1 MIYFIPNILSE
12 EECKFLATQFD
23 LEKSNTKNV
32 DDIRATPN
40 AFGFRPSN
48 KFNVY
53 LNKLKPKVL
62 ETLNITDLTNTNVYV
77 REYKNDSFLVKHLD
91 RTDINI
97 TMSICLEST
106 INKQWPLW
114 AEIDNKNVNFNTNVG
129 DCIILTDSDKIIHWR
144 NKLICNENERVLQF
158 FLHWKK
164 IDYSK
169 KQSKTLI

>member
-1 MIYFIPNILSE
+1 MIYLIPNILSE

-40 AFGFRPSN
+40 TFGFRPSN

-53 LNKLKPKVL
+53 LDKLKPKVL

>member
-1 MIYFIPNILSE
+1 MIYFIPNILSQ
-12 EECKFLATQFD
+12 EECKFLTNQFD
-23 LEKSNTKNV
+23 LEKSNTKSF

-40 AFGFRPSN
+40 AFGFRPSHQ
-48 KFNVY
+48 FNVY
-53 LNKLKPKVL
+53 LDKLKPKVL
-62 ETLNITDLTNTNVYV
+62 ETLNTIELINTNTYV
-77 REYKNDSFLVKHLD
+77 REYKNKSSLIKHID

-129 DCIILTDSDKIIHWR
+129 DCIILTNSDKIIHWR
-144 NKLICNENERVLQF
+144 DELICNENERVLQF

>member
-1 MIYFIPNILSE
+1 MIYLIPNILSE

-40 AFGFRPSN
+40 TFGFRPSN

-53 LNKLKPKVL
+53 LDKLKPKVL

-129 DCIILTDSDKIIHWR
+129 DCIILTDSDKIIHWI

>member
-1 MIYFIPNILSE
+1 MIYLIPNILSE

-40 AFGFRPSN
+40 TFGFRPSN